1 MFKFTFVQ
9 PAKRCGAL
17 SCALILALALVLVA
31 APQGASAHESR
42 DLAGGKYKAV
52 IGFLTEPAYQGQMN
66 GLDFTVTSKTEKT
79 ADGKDKPIEGLEKT
93 LKAQVL
99 ADGKTLD
106 LQMRSRFGMPGKYAA
121 YFQPTAAG
129 QYRFRV
135 YGEIN
140 SEKID
145 ETFESGP
152 GRFNDVEPLAPLQ
165 FPNAVASAPTDLQA
179 QLDAAKSAANTAR
192 MVGIGGAVFGLL
204 GLLAGG
210 AAFLRRPSVT
220 APAGRVATQAGQ
232 GDD

>member
-1 MFKFTFVQ
+1 MI
-9 PAKRCGAL
+9 KRRGAPVG
-17 SCALILALALVLVA
+17 ALILALALVLVA
-31 APQGASAHESR
+31 APQSASAHESR

-52 IGFLTEPAYQGQMN
+52 VGFLTEPAYQGQMN

-79 ADGKDKPIEGLEKT
+79 DDGKDKPIEGLEKT

-106 LQMRSRFGMPGKYAA
+106 LQLRSRFGIPGKYAA
-121 YFQPTAAG
+121 YFQPAAAG
-129 QYRFRV
+129 QYRFHV

-140 SEKID
+140 GEKID

-152 GRFNDVEPLAPLQ
+152 GRFNDMEPIAPLQ
-165 FPNAVASAPTDLQA
+165 FPNAVAGTPTDLQA

-192 MVGIGGAVFGLL
+192 VVGIGGVVLGFL
-204 GLLAGG
+204 GLLVGG
-210 AAFLRRPSVT
+210 AAFLRRPSAT
-220 APAGRVATQAGQ
+220 APAGRVVTQAGQ